1 MITDYRKII
10 NAELNQNLSRYQNS
24 DQVLSA
30 MSYALNNGGKR
41 IRPILLLSLLNDF
54 GFDYHLGL
62 KAACALEMI
71 HTYSLIHDDLPAM
84 DNDDFRRNNPTVHR
98 KYNEAVAIL
107 AGDALLTEA
116 FNFAINDLLTPKQN
130 IAIIRAL
137 ADYSGLNGMILGQEI
152 DLASEGK
159 ELNLT
164 DLILMHK
171 YKTGKLLALPFV
183 IACIIAK
190 QDQLFEIVDKIG
202 ILLGR
207 AFQIQDDIF
216 DVTKS
221 LAEIGKDTDSDRK
234 NQKCTYTTI
243 MSVTE
248 AEKACNELYIEVE
261 NLITD
266 LPLNDDQTLSLIKSL
281 STRQY

>member
-1 MITDYRKII
+1 MLTDYRKII
-10 NAELNQNLSRYQNS
+10 NAELNHNLAFYQNS

-30 MSYALNNGGKR
+30 MNYALNNGGKR
-41 IRPILLLSLLNDF
+41 IRPMLLLSLLHDLR
-54 GFDYHLGL
+54 FDYHLGL
-62 KAACALEMI
+62 KPACALEMI

-84 DNDDFRRNNPTVHR
+84 DNDDFRRNNPTVH
-98 KYNEAVAIL
+98 KKFNEAIAIL

-116 FNFAINDLLTPKQN
+116 FNVAISDLLSPQQN
-130 IAIIRAL
+130 VAIIKAL
-137 ADYSGLNGMILGQEI
+137 ANYSGLNGMIFGQEI

-159 ELNLT
+159 NLNIT
-164 DLILMHK
+164 QLITMHK
-171 YKTGKLLALPFV
+171 YKTGKLLALPLI

-221 LAEIGKDTDSDRK
+221 LAEIGKDTNSDSK

-243 MSVTE
+243 MSVAE
-248 AEKACNELYIEVE
+248 AEKVCNELYSEVE
-261 NLITD
+261 GLITD